1 MILFL
6 FLLCTRSEHALVE
19 DIVRDI
25 SKKLNFNHSFLRD
38 YQGLIGIEKHIE
50 KIQSMLHLESEAV
63 QIVVIWGMGGIEK
76 TTIATAIYHKLASQF
91 SSSSIVL
98 NVQQEIKRVGLHK
111 IRSKYISELLGEDTS
126 SGLSFS
132 YDQRLERTKALLILD
147 DVSNSNQL
155 KDLIGRKDIF
165 LDIACFYRGQLENVV
180 TQILDTCGFSAHIGM
195 EILKERGPISIS
207 GGIIVMHDLIQEMG
221 HEIVCQ
227 ECVNDLG
234 KRSRLWKHE
243 EIYEVLADNRVYYF
257 VLKSHLITHT
267 TLLQTTE
274 GLATTFFSFYFVS
287 NSLCLLVGDG
297 CNPMYITGHM
307 QDRKGSTTS

>member
-19 DIVRDI
+19 DIVRD
-25 SKKLNFNHSFLRD
+25 

-50 KIQSMLHLESEAV
+50 QIQSMLHLESEAV

-165 LDIACFYRGQLENVV
+165 FDIACFYRGQLENVV
-180 TQILDTCGFSAHIGM
+180 TQILDTCGFFAHIGM
-195 EILKERGPISIS
+195 EILKEMGLISIS

-274 GLATTFFSFYFVS
+274 GLATTFFLSIL
-287 NSLCLLVGDG
+287 SLIHCVYL
-297 CNPMYITGHM
+297 
-307 QDRKGSTTS
+307 